1 MAEAPRR
8 TQALLLL
15 AGMIWGTSFVA
26 GKLAVEGTDP
36 FLFSALR
43 SLVSAVSIL
52 PVFFLCRFDYSIF
65 KRKAVWGI
73 AFLNAAG
80 LIMQNVGLTLTTA
93 SNTVLLVDINV
104 VIVAVLA
111 AIILKEHLNR
121 RTVIGLVMGMGGV
134 VLIATKGDISN
145 LGGGSLIGDLLVFT
159 AGVAWAMYIV
169 FTTKE
174 LRKGYGLVHFTSAMI
189 LLTAVFAVPIGLF
202 MTADHSVGAGG
213 ISLAL
218 YTGIFCTTVAFM
230 LYNVGLRSLGATTTS
245 IILLVEMVFGL
256 FFSFLLLGERPDLIT
271 AMGGSLILLAI
282 VVISL
287 KGVERSRLC
296 RRA

>member
-1 MAEAPRR
+1 MAEASPRTR
-8 TQALLLL
+8 ALLML

-26 GKLAVEGTDP
+26 GKFAVEGTDP
-36 FLFSALR
+36 YLFTALR
-43 SLVSAVSIL
+43 SLVAALSIL
-52 PVFFLCRFDYSIF
+52 PLFFIYKVDYSIF
-65 KRKAVWGI
+65 KNKAVWGI

-80 LIMQNVGLTLTTA
+80 LLLQNLGLTYTTA

-121 RTVIGLVMGMGGV
+121 RTVIGLVLGMSGV
-134 VLIATKGDISN
+134 ALIATKGDISS
-145 LGGGSLIGDLLVFT
+145 LGGGNLIGDMLVFT

-174 LRKGYGLVHFTSAMI
+174 LRKGYELVHFTSAMI

-202 MTADHSVGAGG
+202 MTADYSVGAGG

-218 YTGIFCTTVAFM
+218 YSGIFCTTVAFM
-230 LYNVGLRSLGATTTS
+230 LYNVGLKSLGATTTS

-256 FFSFLLLGERPDLIT
+256 LFSFLLLGERPDLIT
-271 AMGGSLILLAI
+271 LMGGSLILLAI
-282 VVISL
+282 VVISF
-287 KGVERSRLC
+287 KGLDRSR
-296 RRA
+296 RRRQA

>member
-1 MAEAPRR
+1 MVEAPRR
-8 TQALLLL
+8 TRALLLL

-26 GKLAVEGTDP
+26 GKLGVEGTDP
-36 FLFSALR
+36 YLFSAMR

-52 PVFFLCRFDYSIF
+52 PVLFLYKFDYSIF
-65 KRKAVWGI
+65 RSKAVWGI

-80 LIMQNVGLTLTTA
+80 LLLQNVGLTYTTA

-111 AIILKEHLNR
+111 AIILKERLNR
-121 RTVIGLVMGMGGV
+121 RTVAGLVLGMSGV

-145 LGGGSLIGDLLVFT
+145 LGGGSLIGDMLVFT

-174 LRKGYGLVHFTSAMI
+174 LRKGYELVHFTSAMI

-202 MTADHSVGAGG
+202 MAADRSVGAGG

-218 YTGIFCTTVAFM
+218 YSGLFCTTVAFM
-230 LYNVGLRSLGATTTS
+230 LYNVGLKSLGATTTS

-256 FFSFLLLGERPDLIT
+256 FFSFLLLGERPDTIT
-271 AMGGSLILLAI
+271 IMGGSLILLAI
-282 VVISL
+282 VVISF
-287 KGVERSRLC
+287 KGLERSRLK